1 MSVARANEKVAFV
14 SGAGHSGS
22 TLLGISLGSHPR
34 VFYAGEARKS
44 LFLGDERKPLRK
56 RVCKVCGPDC
66 PVWGALGRREGEDLY
81 EALSRRTSR
90 PIVVDSTKLPAWLE
104 EQTATL
110 RAAGVTLHMIFL
122 ARDGRAVLGS
132 QLRKYPETSAREH
145 AETWA
150 QRIRDTE
157 ALARRF
163 PGTVSRVR
171 YEELATAPEATLS
184 ALTSA
189 LGIEW
194 SDAMLDPWSSEQ
206 HPLGGNAGT
215 QSLIRGARTQ
225 VGAELGIA
233 GEKRQYY
240 ENHPRTFVL
249 DQRWRRELPA
259 DALAVF
265 EEVAGE
271 VNAPFAWDR

>member
-1 MSVARANEKVAFV
+1 MARANQKVAFI

-22 TLLGISLGSHPR
+22 TLLGISLGSHAR

-44 LFLGDERKPLRK
+44 LFLGDARKPLRK
-56 RVCKVCGPDC
+56 RVCKVCGPEC
-66 PVWGALGRREGEDLY
+66 PIWGTLDRQPGEDLY
-81 EALSRRTSR
+81 ECLSRKTER

-104 EQTATL
+104 EQTSTL
-110 RAAGVTLHMIFL
+110 RAAGVPMHMIFL
-122 ARDGRAVLGS
+122 ARDGRAVLAS
-132 QLRKYPETSAREH
+132 QLRKYPETSVREH
-145 AETWA
+145 AERWA
-150 QRIRDTE
+150 ERIRDTE
-157 ALARRF
+157 ALAKRF

-171 YEELATAPEATLS
+171 YEELATAPRETLG
-184 ALTSA
+184 ALSEE

-194 SDAMLDPWSSEQ
+194 SDAMLDPWNSEQ

-225 VGAELGIA
+225 VGGELGIA

-249 DQRWRRELPA
+249 DQRWRRELPK

-265 EEVAGE
+265 EELAGE
-271 VNAPFAWDR
+271 VNRPFAWDRT